1 MRRSPLVLALAL
13 VVLPVAGAHAE
24 DLLQT
29 YELARTGDPQLAG
42 AEATQRATREGAVQ
56 ARAALLP
63 QLSGSASYRHSRS
76 TGPSTQSQFDPV
88 TGQPIRFTGD
98 SETTS
103 SSRNL
108 GVNVNQVLFDFGS
121 FSRVRSQNA
130 LSEAADFQ
138 LRSAGDNLIT
148 RTSAAYF
155 SVLVGIETLSA
166 AEASEAALK
175 KQFDF
180 ASKRLEVGLAPIT
193 DVHEARA
200 QYDSARANTIVTR
213 NALDDAYQALAE
225 ITGKSV
231 HNLKSLPANFQ
242 PALPEKGDADAWVA
256 SAIEHNPALHAQQLQ
271 VRSAKA
277 DVNTARA
284 GHLPTLYFNGA
295 YSKTTTWGDNT
306 FSSSNPPFSSNF
318 PIGSESKGPSFG
330 VTLNVPIFSGGATQ
344 SQVRQALARRDLA
357 QDQLEQ
363 QKRGLERSTRNAYQT
378 LVAGISE
385 IEARRL
391 ALVSAQSAYDASQVG
406 LEVGTRTVIDVLI
419 NQQNLFNA
427 QREYARSRYNFLQNR
442 LLLEQS
448 AGTLDVGDV
457 QDVNRLLTADAEAKL
472 APGDLKPTP

>member
-13 VVLPVAGAHAE
+13 AVLPVAGAHAE

-29 YELARTGDPQLAG
+29 YELARTGDTQLAG

-63 QLSGSASYRHSRS
+63 QVSGSAAYRHSRT
-76 TGPSTQSQFDPV
+76 TGPSTQTQFDPV

-98 SETTS
+98 SETTT

-130 LSEAADFQ
+130 LSEASRFQ
-138 LRSAGDNLIT
+138 LQSAGDNLIT

-155 SVLVGIETLSA
+155 NVLVGIETLAA

-200 QYDSARANTIVTR
+200 QYDSARANTIDTR
-213 NALDDAYQALAE
+213 NALEDAYQALAE
-225 ITGKSV
+225 ITGKPI
-231 HNLKSLPANFQ
+231 HNLKALPADFQ
-242 PALPEKGDADAWVA
+242 PVLPAKGGVEEWVA
-256 SAIEHNPALHAQQLQ
+256 SAVEHNPALRAQQLQ
-271 VRSAKA
+271 VQSAEA
-277 DVNTARA
+277 DVTTARA
-284 GHLPTLYFNGA
+284 GHLPTLYFNGS
-295 YSKTTTWGDNT
+295 YGKNTSWGDNT
-306 FSSSNPPFSSNF
+306 FTSTNPPFSSTF
-318 PIGSESKGPSFG
+318 PIDSQSKGPSFG
-330 VTLNVPIFSGGATQ
+330 ITLSVPIFSGGATQ

-357 QDQLEQ
+357 QDQYEQ
-363 QKRGLERSTRNAYQT
+363 QKRALERSTRNAYQT

-385 IEARRL
+385 VEARRL
-391 ALVSAQSAYDASQVG
+391 ALVSAQSAYEASQVG

-427 QREYARSRYNFLQNR
+427 QSQYARSRYNFLQNR
-442 LLLEQS
+442 LLLEQA
-448 AGTLDVGDV
+448 AGSLDISDV

-472 APGDLKPTP
+472 APGDIKPTP